1 MAGVI
6 IVLMILF
13 RAAEAIYQSVMKIIH
28 LQPVTNLIWVAAAAL
43 IGFAGNEFVARFRIR
58 VGR

>member
-1 MAGVI
+1 
-6 IVLMILF
+6 MILF